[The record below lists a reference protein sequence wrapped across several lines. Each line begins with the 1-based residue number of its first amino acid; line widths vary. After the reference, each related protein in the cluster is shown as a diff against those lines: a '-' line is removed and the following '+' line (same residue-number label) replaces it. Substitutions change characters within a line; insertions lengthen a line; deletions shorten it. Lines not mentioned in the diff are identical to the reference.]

1 MSGPQN
7 PEHGGVSGLPIIHPR
22 YARNGT
28 EAKSA
33 GGKTRSRML
42 KHGLTVR
49 EVIAFD
55 ECAEQFEQFHH
66 DLASAL
72 GARDAVEELLVERIV
87 ICAWRLRRV
96 YRIESG
102 LLSRARTAWTT
113 AGPKVT
119 REIDL
124 VFMRLGA
131 GDDELAKL
139 TRYEISLER
148 CVITTLRGLHR
159 CQRRPC
165 SGLGLRASKRQKN
178 EPRPSASR

>member
-1 MSGPQN
+1 MSGRQN
-7 PEHGGVSGLPIIHPR
+7 PENGAILGLPIVHPR

-28 EAKSA
+28 EAGSA
-33 GGKTRSRML
+33 GGKTRSRVL

-55 ECAEQFEQFHH
+55 ECAEQFEQFYQE
-66 DLASAL
+66 LASAL
-72 GARDAVEELLVERIV
+72 GARDAVEELMVERIV

-119 REIDL
+119 RDIDL
-124 VFMRLGA
+124 VFMRLGS

-139 TRYEISLER
+139 TRYEMALER
-148 CVITTLRGLHR
+148 CVITTLRELHR
-159 CQRRPC
+159 CQRRPRHAMGKPPNL
-165 SGLGLRASKRQKN
+165 SSIGEIKK
-178 EPRPSASR
+178 

>member
-1 MSGPQN
+1 MSGRQI
-7 PEHGGVSGLPIIHPR
+7 PEHEAVLGLPILHPR

-28 EAKSA
+28 EAGSA
-33 GGKTRSRML
+33 GGKTRSRGL

-55 ECAEQFEQFHH
+55 ECAEQFEQFYQE
-66 DLASAL
+66 LASNL
-72 GARDAVEELLVERIV
+72 GARDAVEELMVERIV

-119 REIDL
+119 RDIDL
-124 VFMRLGA
+124 VFMRLGS

-148 CVITTLRGLHR
+148 CVITTLREFHR
-159 CQRRPC
+159 CQRRPRAA
-165 SGLGLRASKRQKN
+165 LGLSCIKEIKK
-178 EPRPSASR
+178 